1 MSDDLRFD
9 QLLRED
15 ASVLPPAMAEVNP
28 WREAMTLVLWGIG
41 LTTIT
46 LNFLYLDM
54 ILPALG
60 GILMVLG
67 FRTLRQENA
76 ALQWCW
82 WLSIAAAAVR
92 SASFALAALP
102 VDGKAIPAYVVVAL
116 TFALYFCLWRG
127 MVGVSRAAGAERP
140 AAPAAGALV
149 IFYAVMCALAFMELR
164 GWLAVM
170 PLLIVY
176 IVILRNLVKLSRSLA
191 DTGYAIHAAPV
202 RLPTAAVLWG
212 YLGLTLA
219 AVVLAMLL
227 GQRYPMDWQ
236 ARDDAAQDETICAE
250 LLNLGFPEQVLDDL
264 TAEEVARM
272 SGAVKVYV
280 EEDAIYENDYDTV
293 TVEDE
298 VDEETHPRWRLD
310 SWQNREDGRMTY
322 TYRVYER
329 DSAAMTHIAVELP
342 ERYGEKQYYMLHYL
356 EYVTLPKTRYAES
369 LDIWPIW
376 QVETGWNPGGF
387 CGGRVLCDKSGQSY
401 TADLRSLE
409 SGAREVT
416 DFFGTRS
423 QYDITAQWSRLAG
436 GQNVRL
442 YVMYDA
448 LRQENGNVLTDHVN
462 YLRQDAPLYPAARS
476 ADALWQS
483 RNSDAV
489 EWYQTA
495 FQIWLYRLEEA
506 E

>member
-15 ASVLPPAMAEVNP
+15 ASALPPAMAVVDP
-28 WREAMTLVLWGIG
+28 WREAMTLVLWGMG

-67 FRTLRQENA
+67 FRTLRQENG

-82 WLSIAAAAVR
+82 RLSIAAAAARGV
-92 SASFALAALP
+92 SFVLAALP
-102 VDGKAIPAYVVVAL
+102 LETGNVPAIL
-116 TFALYFCLWRG
+116 ITLLLLALYFCLWRG
-127 MVGVSRAAGAERP
+127 MVGVSRAAGAEKP

-164 GWLAVM
+164 GWLAVL
-170 PLLIVY
+170 PVLIVY
-176 IVILRNLVKLSRSLA
+176 IVILRNLVKLSQSLA

-202 RLPTAAVLWG
+202 RLPAAAVLWG

-236 ARDDAAQDETICAE
+236 ARDDAAQDETIRAE
-250 LLNLGFPEQVLDDL
+250 LLDLGFPEKVLDDL

-280 EEDAIYENDYDTV
+280 EEDPLYEK
-293 TVEDE
+293 E
-298 VDEETHPRWRLD
+298 VYREITTAQWTDDPPPRWEYSRAEK
-310 SWQNREDGRMTY
+310 QPDGSYRY
-322 TYRVYER
+322 TWRVY
-329 DSAAMTHIAVELP
+329 DSYETAMTHIAVELP

-356 EYVTLPKTRYAES
+356 EYVTLPKARYTES

-376 QVETGWNPGGF
+376 QVETGWRPGGF
-387 CGGRVLCDKSGQSY
+387 CGGRLLCDKSGQSY
-401 TADLRSLE
+401 TADLLSLE

-416 DFFGTRS
+416 DSFGTRS
-423 QYDITAQWSRLAG
+423 QYDIMAQWSRLAG

-448 LRQENGNVLTDHVN
+448 LRQENGSVLTDHVN
-462 YLRQDAPLYPAARS
+462 YLRQDAPLYPATRS

-495 FQIWLYRLEEA
+495 FQIWLYQLEE
-506 E
+506 